1 MRLVLESRFVYF
13 CLLCLYLRQVWSIS
27 ARDKNIS
34 QFSSLFNTEH
44 WQVQLWKNAHDS
56 FWRRNIFLVL
66 DAQGSQIYAAEASI
80 TQINSLFFVIIAY
93 KLLLTEGLIKFWVI
107 VLLGKCLPSADFG
120 EDSSGKEDTYK
131 CVSSIDCL
139 CIYIWPVMSIGLI
152 LYLYI
157 FRFAVIFSYCC

>member
-1 MRLVLESRFVYF
+1 MGSNIEQNSTREPFTAAMLLVSESRFVYF

-27 ARDKNIS
+27 ARDKNTS

-66 DAQGSQIYAAEASI
+66 DAQGSQIYSAEATI
-80 TQINSLFFVIIAY
+80 TQINCLFFVIATY

-120 EDSSGKEDTYK
+120 EDSSGKKRTHIS
-131 CVSSIDCL
+131 VFHL
-139 CIYIWPVMSIGLI
+139 LTA
-152 LYLYI
+152 
-157 FRFAVIFSYCC
+157 FAYTCDQSWV